1 MRIGNWARGHGA
13 QWATGGNYFEVAHE
27 GNIKKMGAG
36 GGGDLERMTEE
47 ENDRM
52 CIKQTR

>member
-27 GNIKKMGAG
+27 GNIKKMGTG